1 MILTVRHFRLISHLQ
16 FSKPVKRTMKLK
28 PFFSLILA
36 GILGGLICFGGI
48 QYAQHFNID
57 SHPATT
63 VSITAPSPVTGSDFA
78 TAAELAQKVVVLIE
92 ASESEA
98 TAQHR
103 RQQDPFQ
110 DFFER
115 FGISSD
121 GFGYGPRIRKGAGS
135 GVIISNDG
143 YILTNNH
150 VVDFADEVIIIT
162 NDNKKHKA
170 TIIGRDPST
179 DLAVVKIDAKNLP
192 TLEYA
197 DSDKARVGEWVLAV
211 GNPFEYLTS
220 TVTAGII
227 SAKGRDLDIIPGTK
241 TIEQFIQTD
250 AAINPGNSGGA
261 LVDANGRLLGINT
274 AIASET
280 GSYSGYSFAIP
291 INLAVG
297 IANDIIKNGKD
308 IERTSLGVEVF
319 VLDEGLA
326 QERGLPI
333 NEGLLI
339 ESVVDGSAAQY
350 SGILPN
356 DVIVEIDDKKLK
368 TFNDLKEKIDMAKV
382 GDSVTVK
389 VYRNGKYM
397 DIPVRLKKGL

>member
-1 MILTVRHFRLISHLQ
+1 M
-16 FSKPVKRTMKLK
+16 
-28 PFFSLILA
+28 
-36 GILGGLICFGGI
+36 
-48 QYAQHFNID
+48 
-57 SHPATT
+57 
-63 VSITAPSPVTGSDFA
+63 
-78 TAAELAQKVVVLIE
+78 
-92 ASESEA
+92 
-98 TAQHR
+98 
-103 RQQDPFQ
+103 
-110 DFFER
+110 
-115 FGISSD
+115 
-121 GFGYGPRIRKGAGS
+121 
-135 GVIISNDG
+135 
-143 YILTNNH
+143 
-150 VVDFADEVIIIT
+150 
-162 NDNKKHKA
+162 
-170 TIIGRDPST
+170 
-179 DLAVVKIDAKNLP
+179 
-192 TLEYA
+192 
-197 DSDKARVGEWVLAV
+197 

-326 QERGLPI
+326 EERGLPI

-339 ESVVDGSAAQY
+339 ESVVEGSAAQY

-356 DVIVEIDDKKLK
+356 DVLVEIDGKKLK
-368 TFNDLKEKIDMAKV
+368 TFNDLKERIDMAKV
-382 GDSVTVK
+382 GDSVNVK
-389 VYRNGKYM
+389 VYRNGKYI

>member
-1 MILTVRHFRLISHLQ
+1 
-16 FSKPVKRTMKLK
+16 MKLK
-28 PFFSLILA
+28 SFFSLILA
-36 GILGGLICFGGI
+36 GIAGGLICFGAI
-48 QYAQHFNID
+48 HFSQD
-57 SHPATT
+57 LTPGFLSLKP
-63 VSITAPSPVTGSDFA
+63 VSTLVPTPVTGPDFA
-78 TAAELAQKVVVLIE
+78 AAAEVARKVVVLIE

-98 TAQHR
+98 TAR
-103 RQQDPFQ
+103 NRSRQDPFQ

-115 FGISSD
+115 FGINAD

-135 GVIISNDG
+135 GVIISKDG

-150 VVDFADEVIIIT
+150 VVDFADEVNIIT
-162 NDNKKHKA
+162 NDDKKYKA
-170 TIIGRDPST
+170 VIVGRDPST
-179 DLAVVKIDAKNLP
+179 DLAVVKINANNLP

-261 LVDANGRLLGINT
+261 LVDASGKLLGINT

-280 GSYSGYSFAIP
+280 GSYAGYSFAIP
-291 INLAVG
+291 VNLAIS

-319 VLDEGLA
+319 VLDEELAKEQGLA
-326 QERGLPI
+326 I
-333 NEGLLI
+333 NEGLLVDAVG
-339 ESVVDGSAAQY
+339 ESSAAQY
-350 SGILPN
+350 AGILPN
-356 DVIVEIDDKKLK
+356 DVLVEIDGKKLK
-368 TFNDLKEKIDMAKV
+368 TFNDLKEKIDLAKV
-382 GDSVTVK
+382 GDSVVLK
-389 VYRNGKYM
+389 VYRNGKYL
-397 DIPVRLKKGL
+397 DVPVRLKKGL